1 MSLHG
6 GKDLDYKVRNSNSE
20 YFVDW
25 VGQLPV
31 FNSNVIIGKRLTE
44 TEAKNLIEILAEE
57 NLGLCE
63 MIQVEVI

>member
-1 MSLHG
+1 LSLHG
-6 GKDLDYKVRNSNSE
+6 GKELDYKVRNGNGE

-31 FNSNVIIGKRLTE
+31 FNSNIIMGKRLTE

-63 MIQVEVI
+63 MIQVDVI